1 MGCWGILVDM
11 IVETDSCIYRRETTA
26 DNNSTKPRWV
36 LIVDSLI
43 IVIEQD
49 LLIFGSGYK

>member
-1 MGCWGILVDM
+1 M